1 MTKEQEKYIK
11 ARNDALEAAKSFNEL
26 SLQQRA
32 QLAKELIGTE
42 TFAVICNMM
51 RQHLMTR

>member
-26 SLQQRA
+26 SLQQRE
-32 QLAKELIGTE
+32 QLAKELIGAE

-51 RQHLMTR
+51 RQHLKSR

>member
-26 SLQQRA
+26 SLQQRE
-32 QLAKELIGTE
+32 QLAKELIGAE